1 MEIKEFNDYTMDIG
15 PMGPIG
21 EGEALI
27 LRATRNCPW
36 NRCLFCPAYK
46 NKFFVYRSVPDIKRD
61 IDTVKRIEKLVEETS
76 WEIGFGG
83 RTSERGKNKG
93 FFGRGGVRRK

>member
-1 MEIKEFNDYTMDIG
+1 MEIQELSDYAIDIG

-36 NRCLFCPAYK
+36 NKCLFCRVYK
-46 NKFFVYRSVPDIKRD
+46 NKKFVYRNVPEIKRD
-61 IDTVKRIEKLVEETS
+61 IDTVRRIAELVEETS
-76 WEIGFGG
+76 WRIGFGG
-83 RTSERGKNKG
+83 LP
-93 FFGRGGVRRK
+93 GGALLMLLGLR